1 MRTEIK
7 PIPALHGIRVFAT
20 AGIFLFHA
28 GFVKQGTFPV
38 TLFFMLSGFIMYYT
52 KRDIITPMT
61 GILKMKQMYPLH
73 LLTFVISIFIWRPWG
88 KYSIDYLAK
97 AGFLQLTL
105 LQSWFP
111 TYTLTFNGL
120 AWYLSI
126 TFFLYAISYPLVLL
140 VRNVKKPLCGMILV
154 LAGITAINLYSRIMG
169 EVNLY
174 TNPLYRSLDYL
185 LGMIIAKQYIER
197 DSLPEK
203 QSNKIEIGIVVVF
216 LMQYVTSLWVGE
228 TPGYYSVL
236 FTCVLYTFAVGQGC
250 ISRVLSHPVFHKLA
264 ANSFAFYMIHELALR
279 AFRSVFPEPA
289 VFSMKDYLIRC
300 MLIAVPA
307 LIISILFAWCYGQ
320 ITNRKRM

>member
-1 MRTEIK
+1 MKKILFAVKNMNVGGVEKSLLSLLNTLDRTE
-7 PIPALHGIRVFAT
+7 HEV
-20 AGIFLFHA
+20 
-28 GFVKQGTFPV
+28 
-38 TLFFMLSGFIMYYT
+38 
-52 KRDIITPMT
+52 D
-61 GILKMKQMYPLH
+61 
-73 LLTFVISIFIWRPWG
+73 LL
-88 KYSIDYLAK
+88 
-97 AGFLQLTL
+97 L
-105 LQSWFP
+105 LEE
-111 TYTLTFNGL
+111 YG
-120 AWYLSI
+120 
-126 TFFLYAISYPLVLL
+126 
-140 VRNVKKPLCGMILV
+140 G
-154 LAGITAINLYSRIMG
+154 
-169 EVNLY
+169 
-174 TNPLYRSLDYL
+174 
-185 LGMIIAKQYIER
+185 